1 MIVHKH
7 KIFLISCLFLFFYK
21 SSEAQSELI
30 NTAVKNVTNA
40 IVQDVF
46 SAPAASRIYAYS
58 TIAAYEVMQMGFDE
72 YHSFGDDL
80 NQFPILPPLENGMEV
95 NYELAAIYALYYTAK
110 SFLFSEETLMFHITA
125 LRIKYAFIE
134 TEKVNQDSENYGKLI
149 AEKIIVWSETD
160 GFKQIRSLPR
170 YTLLE
175 KEGCWSPTPP
185 DYAEAVEPYWGK
197 LRTFVLDS
205 ATSIKPK
212 PCLIY
217 SSDSNSFFYKQAID
231 VYEIGNK
238 LTEEEKLIT
247 RFWDDNPY
255 TTKYIG
261 HMQFAEKKVSPAGH
275 WLDISRVAIELTH
288 SEIIRAAQVYAAVSI
303 TNADAF
309 ISCWAEKYS
318 GNLIRPET
326 YINKYIDA
334 QWTPFLQSPTFP
346 EYPSGHSAISAASA
360 TILTYY
366 FGPRFVFT
374 DSSETIYDLPAR
386 TFGSFAWAAN
396 EASISRVYGG
406 IHFRVSAEEGTQL
419 GYDIGV
425 FTLFKLFKK
434 D

>member
-72 YHSFGDDL
+72 YHSFG
-80 NQFPILPPLENGMEV
+80 
-95 NYELAAIYALYYTAK
+95 
-110 SFLFSEETLMFHITA
+110 
-125 LRIKYAFIE
+125 
-134 TEKVNQDSENYGKLI
+134 VNQDSENYGKLI